1 MPRSAA
7 RQAAVADLKRT
18 LILDAASE
26 VFMRDGLDAASM
38 RAIARAAGYT
48 AGAIYFHFDSKEAI
62 YAALLE
68 RSLEAL
74 EACTRA
80 AAAAQ
85 ADDRAALRAAAQAYF
100 DYYERNPRDL
110 DLGFYL
116 FRGGMQPHGLG
127 RERDRKLNARLLAAL
142 EPLRAALL
150 RLGVEAA
157 RADAET
163 AAFFAHA
170 SGLLLLRH
178 TGRIKLF
185 RAGAGE
191 LLATYLDDLA
201 RRLDDL
207 ATTS

>member
-18 LILDAASE
+18 LILDAASA

-74 EACTRA
+74 EAHTRA

-85 ADDRAALRAAAQAYF
+85 ADDRAALRAAALAYF
-100 DYYERNPRDL
+100 DFYERNPRDL

-150 RLGVEAA
+150 RLGVEAS

-191 LLATYLDDLA
+191 LLTAYLDDLA
-201 RRLDDL
+201 RRLNDL
-207 ATTS
+207 ATAS